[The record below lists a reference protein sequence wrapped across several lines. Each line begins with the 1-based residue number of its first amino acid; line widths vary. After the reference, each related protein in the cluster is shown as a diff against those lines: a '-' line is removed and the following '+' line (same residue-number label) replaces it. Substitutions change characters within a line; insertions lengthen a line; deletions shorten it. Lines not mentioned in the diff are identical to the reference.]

1 MTEAEPKQHP
11 FRLVLLWAIRVLT
24 GFLVFTALLPLIPSG
39 HWVVRSCDFP
49 RLQFLVLGVVPLV
62 LSLWVIAKPAH
73 RREGRIILTA
83 SLLVV
88 LWQGWHVLRYTPVW
102 AHSLETGDEHNLRL
116 IVANI
121 DFKNPVK
128 DTSAFELAQQGADA
142 MLLIEIDQAW
152 FDALQDVRAIFP
164 YRIEEIRDEGL
175 GIAFWSRLPFREG
188 EVRFLV
194 SEERPSIHATLI
206 TPDDNPIRFIGLHP
220 TPPGL
225 ERPDEEGRHHSRI
238 RDAELILTA
247 DMVAED
253 PSSVWI
259 VAGDFNDV
267 AWSHTTRLF
276 ETISGLRDPRIG
288 RGLYSTY
295 HAEYPLLRYPIDH
308 IYLSPGT
315 RIKSLSRFPIP
326 GSDHFAMAASI
337 DTRGAY
343 RTQPEAEP
351 EDKTEAQELIREGE
365 EDAEELGEAVD
376 QPGTPDRSGPDR
388 AASKRT
394 RAE

>member
-1 MTEAEPKQHP
+1 M
-11 FRLVLLWAIRVLT
+11 
-24 GFLVFTALLPLIPSG
+24 
-39 HWVVRSCDFP
+39 
-49 RLQFLVLGVVPLV
+49 LGAVPLV
-62 LSLWVIAKPAH
+62 LSLWLIAIPPH
-73 RREGRIILTA
+73 RREGRIILIA

-88 LWQGWHVLRYTPVW
+88 LWQGGHVLRYTPMW
-102 AHSLETGDEHNLRL
+102 PQSLETSDERTLRL

-121 DFKNPVK
+121 DFKNPFK

-152 FDALQDVRAIFP
+152 LEALQDVRTIFP
-164 YRIEEIRDEGL
+164 YRIEEIREEGL
-175 GIAFWSRLPFREG
+175 GIALWSRLPLRDG
-188 EVRFLV
+188 EVRFIV
-194 SEERPSIHATLI
+194 SDERPSIHATII

-238 RDAELILTA
+238 RDAELILA
-247 DMVAED
+247 AEKVAED
-253 PSSVWI
+253 PDAVWI

-276 ETISGLRDPRIG
+276 ESISGLRDPRVG

-326 GSDHFAMAASI
+326 GSDHFAMATSI

-343 RTQPEAEP
+343 RAQPEAEP
-351 EDKTEAQELIREGE
+351 EEKTEAQELIREGE

-376 QPGTPDRSGPDR
+376 EQSTPDRAGPPRD
-388 AASKRT
+388 ASERT